1 MKLSTLH
8 DNVSSILLHIITIS
22 SAAISKLFLQA
33 IQLKYLARALK
44 LLFSLSL
51 QEEFMILRI
60 FLSES
65 QNYFDF
71 IESDENIHDK
81 SYKF

>member
-22 SAAISKLFLQA
+22 SAAISKLFLQT